1 MSTEEK
7 DLAVQDMSEEAAEA
21 VLAGE
26 EPPENDDETSTSAVP
41 EWASIPKGLKMP
53 RAGCSVAFI
62 RIPAAWTTDPA
73 RGDRWCACWQIGETE
88 ERLAYQ
94 RSRNDMQR
102 SVNELAKATIR
113 IIDGHKADWS
123 GVNTKPGAVSEFW
136 SSIGPKGRHMIR
148 NYYVRTHTVSDEEVL
163 DFFSNHFVN
172 MTVG

>member
-1 MSTEEK
+1 MSNE
-7 DLAVQDMSEEAAEA
+7 DLEIQEMSEEAAEA
-21 VLAGE
+21 VLAGNEPE
-26 EPPENDDETSTSAVP
+26 EEHPDATSSVP
-41 EWASIPKGLKMP
+41 EWANIPKGLKLP
-53 RAGCSVAFI
+53 RPGCSVAFM

-73 RGDRWCACWQIGETE
+73 KGDRWCACWQIGETE

-102 SVNELAKATIR
+102 SVNELSKATIR
-113 IIDGHKADWS
+113 IVDGHKADWS
-123 GVNTKPGAVSEFW
+123 GVATKPGSVSEFW
-136 SSIGPKGRHMIR
+136 SAIGPKGRHMIR

>member
-1 MSTEEK
+1 MDDENQDLPVQEMTEE
-7 DLAVQDMSEEAAEA
+7 QAEA

-26 EPPENDDETSTSAVP
+26 NPEDAEPTQDANAMP
-41 EWASIPKGLKMP
+41 EWASIPKGVKMP
-53 RAGCSVAFI
+53 RPGCSVAFI
-62 RIPAAWTTDPA
+62 RIPSAWTTDPA
-73 RGDRWCACWQIGETE
+73 KGDRWCACWQIGETE

-113 IIDGHKADWS
+113 IVDGHKADWS
-123 GVNTKPGAVSEFW
+123 GTPKAGSVSEFW
-136 SSIGPKGRHMIR
+136 SSIGPKGRAMIR